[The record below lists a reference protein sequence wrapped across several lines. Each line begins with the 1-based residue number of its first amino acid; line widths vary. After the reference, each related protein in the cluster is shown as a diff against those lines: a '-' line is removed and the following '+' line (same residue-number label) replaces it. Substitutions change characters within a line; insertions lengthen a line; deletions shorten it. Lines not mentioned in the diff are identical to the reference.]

1 MVIRFE
7 ESYITVAEMKGSVDV
22 CIIVQQGNVSS
33 LSTFTL
39 SSNTG
44 GAASATGLQGI
55 FCISQWLL
63 VYHLISYQI

>member
-7 ESYITVAEMKGSVDV
+7 ESYITVAEMKGSVDI

-44 GAASATGLQGI
+44 AASATGLQSI